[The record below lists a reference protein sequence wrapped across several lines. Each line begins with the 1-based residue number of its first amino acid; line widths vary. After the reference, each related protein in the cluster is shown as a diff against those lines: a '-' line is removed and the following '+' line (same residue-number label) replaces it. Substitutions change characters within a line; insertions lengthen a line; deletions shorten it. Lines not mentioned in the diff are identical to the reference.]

1 MITIEAFRY
10 SHFNSCHPPVV
21 KKAFINLK
29 TKQWDWLEL
38 TLQKQHLARVLW
50 NSNNAW
56 EHEAIIKGSLSG
68 VIFASR
74 PKANE
79 RILPFATTN
88 NPVASNLKQKLME
101 QWTRVQNQSMLK
113 TNHLKLTSDYI
124 KKVYLLRMCLFDQN
138 SISKG
143 PIKDTNFK
151 LTVIIFI

>member
-1 MITIEAFRY
+1 M
-10 SHFNSCHPPVV
+10 
-21 KKAFINLK
+21 
-29 TKQWDWLEL
+29 
-38 TLQKQHLARVLW
+38 
-50 NSNNAW
+50 
-56 EHEAIIKGSLSG
+56 
-68 VIFASR
+68 
-74 PKANE
+74 ANE

-101 QWTRVQNQSMLK
+101 QWTRVQNQSLLK

-124 KKVYLLRMCLFDQN
+124 KEVYLLRMCLFDQN